1 MSTPPDEQLHMTSGQ
16 ERRWFRLWSTG
27 LALFFILVGGTIT
40 FVQWSTRV
48 EENRRHAQ
56 MMDPAAPDPGVTA
69 AGESSTAGAVPVKV
83 GIYLERIPELSIKEA
98 TWTAVFDIWFSWQ
111 GDALK
116 PAEGF
121 VIMEG
126 DIETRE
132 KLAESHEGGTHYERY
147 RVVAKITK
155 SFPLMRLPHDD
166 HLLTI
171 AIENGELAREKMV
184 FVPDVENSS
193 VSSRVK
199 VPGYRM
205 ASWKIIEKPHSY
217 KTTRGDPRL
226 KSGTKS
232 TYSQL
237 RVGLFLDRDGWGLYF
252 KMFQALYIALF
263 IAFLAC
269 FIKPTDVD
277 PRFGLGV
284 GALFAA
290 VANSYLVGSIVP
302 DTGEMALADIV
313 NGLGIVTIL
322 VTLVESTLSLYL
334 YDIRGEQALSRRLD
348 RVSFI
353 IMLTGF
359 IAANIA
365 IALSAG
371 W

>member
-1 MSTPPDEQLHMTSGQ
+1 M
-16 ERRWFRLWSTG
+16 
-27 LALFFILVGGTIT
+27 FFIVVGGTVAL
-40 FVQWSTRV
+40 FEWKTRV
-48 EENRRHAQ
+48 AEQFRHSQ
-56 MMDPAAPDPGVTA
+56 TMDPTAPDPDVTA
-69 AGESSTAGAVPVKV
+69 AVRSSTTDSFPVRV
-83 GIYLERIPELSIKEA
+83 GLYLERIPELSIKEA

-121 VIMEG
+121 VVMEG
-126 DIETRE
+126 IIESRD
-132 KLAESHEGGTHYERY
+132 KLAEYHDNGSHYERY

-155 SFPLMRLPHDD
+155 SFPVTRLPLDD

-171 AIENGELAREKMV
+171 GIENGELTRAKMV
-184 FVPDVENSS
+184 FVPDLESSS

-199 VPGYRM
+199 VPGYRV
-205 ASWKIIEKPHSY
+205 ANWKIIEQAHSY

-226 KSGTKS
+226 EPGTKS

-237 RVGLFLDRDGWGLYF
+237 RLGVFLERDGWGLYF
-252 KMFQALYIALF
+252 KMFQALYIAIF

-290 VANSYLVGSIVP
+290 VANSYLVGSVVP
-302 DTGEMALADIV
+302 DTGEMALADLV
-313 NGLGIVTIL
+313 NGLGIGTIL
-322 VTLVESTLSLYL
+322 VTLVESTISLYL
-334 YDIRGEQALSRRLD
+334 YDRRGEEELSRRLD
-348 RVSFI
+348 RVSFV

-359 IAANIA
+359 ITANA
-365 IALSAG
+365 VLALAAG